1 VCTQVTGTSLT
12 RYARPDLLSCHYNS
26 AYLRLFAPL
35 LAEAHLVD
43 AVPQSLASLS
53 LSGLSPLDILSRFT
67 AALKTWFEDWLAV
80 PVCSYFYLPQ
90 PASSQLI
97 HASRNLVQWAR
108 LSGPSVVKFSS
119 TSTTATNSRKEV
131 AIPRQPMPAFIGV
144 PPCPELSVPQPPAS
158 GSSSGSSISAQATL
172 DMLRAKVFARPE
184 LRVDISGIADAMAV
198 RFEAAKKEMAAAQG
212 GVWRNDT
219 WDSAAEQ
226 MRSKKAR
233 IEKWCEIAAAAGV
246 DGENQSLNLSH
257 GGGEAINML
266 PGWSIDR
273 LESHDG
279 QENWHWASDVFDGM
293 DIDAGAFLDASGG
306 WSTDGM
312 DDLGLMGG
320 PSTQ

>member
-1 VCTQVTGTSLT
+1 LLT

-43 AVPQSLASLS
+43 AVPQSLTSLS

-67 AALKTWFEDWLAV
+67 AALKTSFEDWLAV

-97 HASRNLVQWAR
+97 HASRNLIQWAR
-108 LSGPSVVKFSS
+108 LSGPSAVKFSS
-119 TSTTATNSRKEV
+119 TSTTATTSRKEV
-131 AIPRQPMPAFIGV
+131 AISRQPMSAFIGV

-158 GSSSGSSISAQATL
+158 GSGSSISAQATL
-172 DMLRAKVFARPE
+172 DMLRAKVFAEPE
-184 LRVDISGIADAMAV
+184 LRVDILSIADAMAV
-198 RFEAAKKEMAAAQG
+198 RFEAAKKEMAAAHG
-212 GVWRNDT
+212 GVWRNGT

-226 MRSKKAR
+226 MRTKKAR
-233 IEKWCEIAAAAGV
+233 IEKWCEIAAAAGS
-246 DGENQSLNLSH
+246 DGENQPLILSH

-266 PGWSIDR
+266 PGWGI
-273 LESHDG
+273 DG

-312 DDLGLMGG
+312 GDLGLMGG
-320 PSTQ
+320 PSIRGG